1 MSPLAGPFGDKPYRR
16 SDQRAKGFRRRET
29 QKGRQADARTARQ
42 DVMDETTTP
51 ERGSAHRAG
60 EVFQAFL
67 LQGLTAFG
75 GPVAHIG
82 YFRREFVERRG
93 WLSDAAF
100 ADLLALA
107 QFLPG
112 PASSQ
117 LGMAIGLRR
126 AGYAGLLAAWAGFT
140 LPAGLAMIALGDL
153 ASTLNTGWSDGVLH
167 GLQIAAAAVVL
178 QALIAMAQTLAT
190 GPIRAGIAI
199 GGAAGLLLAHGP
211 IAQLLALVAGGLF
224 GLLLLREPAPT
235 VPDDP
240 ETRTVPTPVAATALA
255 VFALLLGLLPS
266 LAAVLNDPTL
276 GLASVFYRAGA
287 LVFGGGHVV
296 LPLLQGEVVGRGWLD
311 RGTFMG
317 GYGLVQALP
326 GPLFSFA
333 GFVGA
338 AQTVAPG
345 GMRGGLVALIAI
357 FLPSLLLVLG
367 LLPFWDRLK
376 VQPAARAALAG
387 LNAVVVGVL
396 AAALWNTALATAIH
410 RTSDWA
416 LVGAAYLFLSVARLP
431 PWLVVLGFAALVGVF
446 TR

>member
-1 MSPLAGPFGDKPYRR
+1 
-16 SDQRAKGFRRRET
+16 
-29 QKGRQADARTARQ
+29 
-42 DVMDETTTP
+42 MDETP
-51 ERGSAHRAG
+51 PPSRANPAGVWPASAW

-67 LQGLTAFG
+67 GQGLTAFG
-75 GPVAHIG
+75 GPVAHIA

-126 AGYAGLLAAWAGFT
+126 AGYAGMAAAWLGFT
-140 LPAGLAMIALGDL
+140 LPAAVVMIVFGYATPHLDGVW
-153 ASTLNTGWSDGVLH
+153 GEGVLH
-167 GLQIAAAAVVL
+167 GLQVAAAAVVL
-178 QALIAMAQTLAT
+178 NALVAMARTLAV

-199 GGAAGLLLAHGP
+199 GAGVGLTMVHGP
-211 IAQLLALVAGGLF
+211 VAQILALVAGGAF
-224 GLLLLREPAPT
+224 GAAFLREPADT
-235 VPDDP
+235 TPDDP
-240 ETRTVPTPVAATALA
+240 ATHRVAPAVSAGALA
-255 VFALLLGLLPS
+255 AFALLLGLLPF
-266 LAAVLNDPTL
+266 LAALLDSPTL

-296 LPLLQGEVVGRGWLD
+296 LPMLQTEVVGRGWLD
-311 RGTFMG
+311 LDDFLG

-345 GMRGGLVALIAI
+345 GWRGGLVALTAI
-357 FLPSLLLVLG
+357 FLPSVLLVLG
-367 LLPFWDRLK
+367 ILPFWDQVKREPL
-376 VQPAARAALAG
+376 ARAAMSG

-396 AAALWNTALATAIH
+396 AAALWHPVLTTAI
-410 RTSDWA
+410 RRPSDWLLA
-416 LVGAAYLFLSVARLP
+416 AGAYVFLAVAKLP
-431 PWLVVLGFAALVGVF
+431 PWLVVLGFAAVF
-446 TR
+446 GLLAKSPI